1 MTDNDLEKWQTNS
14 SKYLV
19 NDRWLKL
26 RADSC
31 TTPDGHAI
39 EPFYVLEYPDW
50 ANCFVIEDNN
60 DVIMVKH
67 YRHGVDEYIPELV
80 SGGLEKSDT
89 SPEEGMKRELEEEI
103 GYVAGQVH
111 ETGVSYPNPASQTN
125 KVHSFIAF
133 GGSCKQ
139 EQKLEKGENLHIMKV
154 PLKDLVKMLED
165 KNSGVIYQS
174 MHLTSIFFA
183 LNFIKGSQ
191 LPEMQEMKKSIY
203 KLVDHSCTP

>member
-1 MTDNDLEKWQTNS
+1 MSDTDLRKWQTNS

-31 TTPDGHAI
+31 TTPDGHTI

-50 ANCFVIEDNN
+50 ANCFVIDENQ
-60 DVIMVKH
+60 DVIMVQH

-80 SGGLEKSDT
+80 SGGLETTDG
-89 SPEEGMKRELEEEI
+89 SPEDGIRRELEEEL
-103 GYVAGQVH
+103 GYVGGEVYQ
-111 ETGVSYPNPASQTN
+111 TGVSYPNPASQTN
-125 KVHSFIAF
+125 KVYSFIAI

-139 EQKLEKGENLHIMKV
+139 EQKLEKGENLHIVKL
-154 PLKDLVKMLED
+154 PLKDLVKAIKD

-174 MHLTSIFFA
+174 MHLATIFFA
-183 LNFIKGSQ
+183 LNFIKESSNETAQ
-191 LPEMQEMKKSIY
+191 
-203 KLVDHSCTP
+203 KLKGLL